1 MIKKKHQLTF
11 FLVIFCPFEFF
22 FFLLDKLATH
32 TIQLLLTL

>member
-22 FFLLDKLATH
+22 FLLDKLATH